1 MTYFIAEISSNH
13 NNSLKRI
20 EKLILAAKRAGY
32 DAVKFQIFKIDKLF
46 HPIVLK
52 KSKIHRDRK
61 KWELDLKYIED
72 IKKICKNNK
81 IDLGFTPF
89 YLEAVEILNKY
100 TDFFKIASYEIL
112 WHNLIKECA
121 KTNKKMIISTG
132 MANINEVTKAFDVAV
147 KFNQRKNV
155 SLLHCV
161 SSYPAN
167 FKNCNLSSIG
177 FLRSKFNCKVGWS
190 DHTVDP
196 DVLNRAINHW
206 NAEEIE
212 MHFDLDGK
220 GFEANVGHCWFPKDS
235 KILIDSIKKNQILDG
250 IKQKKPSVAE
260 KDERNW
266 RADHSDGLRP
276 LKKIRHSL

>member
-1 MTYFIAEISSNH
+1 M
-13 NNSLKRI
+13 I
-20 EKLILAAKRAGY
+20 EAAKDAGFH
-32 DAVKFQIFKIDKLF
+32 AVKFQVFKIDKLF
-46 HPIVLK
+46 HPLVLK
-52 KSKIHRDRK
+52 KSKIHRERE
-61 KWELDLKYIED
+61 KWELNLKFIEQ
-72 IKKICKNNK
+72 IKKICVKNK

-89 YLEAVEILNKY
+89 YLEAVDILNPVA
-100 TDFFKIASYEIL
+100 DFFKIASYEIL
-112 WHNLIKECA
+112 WKPLIVKCA
-121 KTNKKMIISTG
+121 KKKKKLIISTG
-132 MANINEVTKAFDVAV
+132 MANFKEVSNAYNSANKYLS
-147 KFNQRKNV
+147 KKKI

-161 SSYPAN
+161 SKYPVS

-220 GFEANVGHCWFPKDS
+220 GYEANVGHCWFKKES
-235 KILIDSIKKNQILDG
+235 KILIDGIKKNHILDG
-250 IKQKKPSVAE
+250 VKQKKPSVVE
-260 KDERNW
+260 KEERNW

-276 LKKIRHSL
+276 LKKIRNNF